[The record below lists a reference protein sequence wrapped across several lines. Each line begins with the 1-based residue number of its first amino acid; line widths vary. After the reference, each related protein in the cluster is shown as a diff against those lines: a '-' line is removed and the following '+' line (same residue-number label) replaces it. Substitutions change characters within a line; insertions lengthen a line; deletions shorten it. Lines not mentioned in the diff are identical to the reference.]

1 MNNNDERIVSTNEIS
16 DDSEIEYGLRP
27 KTFNEYVGQV

>member
-27 KTFNEYVGQV
+27 KRSANTSVR